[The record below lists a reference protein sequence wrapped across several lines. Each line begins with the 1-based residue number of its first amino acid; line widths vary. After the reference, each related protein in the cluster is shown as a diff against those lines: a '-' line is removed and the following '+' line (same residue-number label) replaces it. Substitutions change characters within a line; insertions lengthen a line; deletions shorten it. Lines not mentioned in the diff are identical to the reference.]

1 MWYDE
6 MIGGQAREH
15 ATPDEQ
21 DNRARLQ
28 HLMQEAM
35 LGRIQQTDPEW
46 QELFELQEA
55 LAGSGEV
62 AAWRGFEVENV
73 PLWAYGFDQRIR
85 DTEQIYKSRR
95 MWHDVLMTRD
105 EVAARFRFQI
115 LETDEDG
122 RPTKWTGA
130 HPLDLDAA
138 TIWAEGENGDA
149 PKDIAREE
157 VERNRRE
164 STQNTQT
171 NAYGGEGYSQ
181 GDELLRLRE
190 VWDRETGK
198 VYQLISGISYPV
210 FEWVPKR
217 TPQQWFPF
225 VILVPNRVPGDP
237 YGISDVELMKDEQDR
252 INRKANE
259 EEKSRQ
265 NGIGKGVYEKS
276 LVDPQETDNVGNA
289 KAGSWTGVQTKTD
302 DIRKAFAVLSQPHDP
317 RHFDKTENFQNMNQ
331 MGALPDQVQGV
342 TGRADFSSE
351 VQAAVQ
357 GASIM
362 AQKRQEIVHRA
373 LRRLYDLIGELAI
386 WNVTPEMAQQLAGQH
401 ALWPQVVDDAEA
413 QAAVAEIQQQ
423 AQQMALIE
431 IQSVAQEA
439 MATGQQPDM
448 AALQAQ
454 MAEAQQLIAD
464 GLMRDRFGFPEPLT
478 REALY
483 RRLRIEVRVSVNGA
497 LDRDRRLLALSKLLE
512 AMASLGVQPPPGPVL
527 RVMADLLGE
536 DDEIDA
542 WLQQDPN
549 QLVMQTLKALNENPN
564 ALQPEVAEQLLAFID
579 QVKQMQGAL
588 EGGDAAGGAAQQ
600 PAA

>member
-1 MWYDE
+1 
-6 MIGGQAREH
+6 
-15 ATPDEQ
+15 
-21 DNRARLQ
+21 
-28 HLMQEAM
+28 
-35 LGRIQQTDPEW
+35 
-46 QELFELQEA
+46 
-55 LAGSGEV
+55 
-62 AAWRGFEVENV
+62 
-73 PLWAYGFDQRIR
+73 
-85 DTEQIYKSRR
+85 
-95 MWHDVLMTRD
+95 
-105 EVAARFRFQI
+105 
-115 LETDEDG
+115 
-122 RPTKWTGA
+122 
-130 HPLDLDAA
+130 
-138 TIWAEGENGDA
+138 
-149 PKDIAREE
+149 
-157 VERNRRE
+157 
-164 STQNTQT
+164 
-171 NAYGGEGYSQ
+171 
-181 GDELLRLRE
+181 
-190 VWDRETGK
+190 
-198 VYQLISGISYPV
+198 
-210 FEWVPKR
+210 
-217 TPQQWFPF
+217 
-225 VILVPNRVPGDP
+225 
-237 YGISDVELMKDEQDR
+237 VELMKDEQDR

-362 AQKRQEIVHRA
+362 AAKRQEIVHRA

-386 WNVTPEMAQQLAGQH
+386 WNVTPDMAQQLAGQH

-454 MAEAQQLIAD
+454 MAEVQQMIAD
-464 GLMRDRFGFPEPLT
+464 QMTRERFGFPEPLT

-588 EGGDAAGGAAQQ
+588 EGGALEGGGDEGGAAA
-600 PAA
+600 PTAAA